1 MGAASHTDR
10 YQNPR
15 DPNQTLAMM
24 RLYLGLKT
32 RYSGLSTRLV
42 ISVTQLSVLLNTKN
56 HLFVQS
62 ISSSKLGAQKLLIMN
77 SVSDPDQDKIWSHK
91 NVNVLFCQDPPK
103 PYQKHNLD
111 LIKLIFFF
119 INIGVG

>member
-1 MGAASHTDR
+1 
-10 YQNPR
+10 
-15 DPNQTLAMM
+15 MM

-62 ISSSKLGAQKLLIMN
+62 ISSSKLGAQKLLSMN

-91 NVNVLFCQDPPK
+91 KVENIKRSSRAKQAKK
-103 PYQKHNLD
+103 PSDNMH
-111 LIKLIFFF
+111 
-119 INIGVG
+119 